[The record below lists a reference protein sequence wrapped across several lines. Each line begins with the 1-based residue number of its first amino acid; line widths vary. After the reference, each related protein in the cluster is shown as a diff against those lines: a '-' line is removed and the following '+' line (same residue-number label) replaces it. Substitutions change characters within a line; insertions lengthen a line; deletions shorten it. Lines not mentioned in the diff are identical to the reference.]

1 MVAGSLCRGRSRRF
15 LFYCGFFFFLSFGVF
30 FIMWA
35 LLQWGLE
42 METEE
47 RMEENKTIK
56 KKIEK

>member
-1 MVAGSLCRGRSRRF
+1 MVADILCSRRF
-15 LFYCGFFFFLSFGVF
+15 LFCCGLFFFLSFGVF

-56 KKIEK
+56 KD